1 MLCTVLPHDYATG
14 HALNCFLVNGN
25 DAERLFLVG
34 VLNSF
39 VVEWRVRQLARS
51 NHIKKFMLVQIPVP
65 RPPRAAVENIAA
77 LVATLVTTDERF
89 EDLRPLLKG
98 DKAVHDPEERHEI
111 KCQIDVEVARLFDLN
126 EAELD
131 RVLSIY
137 DKVPEGTKRRIRE
150 LFSHGTNAL
159 SSEKSLTSEAR
170 RLIEAHREE
179 YPRTRPGEML
189 LAAAILRQTDM
200 DGGELALVEIVR
212 GYQFLPGMAA
222 PPAASFPSTLSS
234 MLLPRLWF
242 FVLGLA
248 DLSSGSLALQQAREA
263 LRGWE
268 IVDAQEWID
277 PEEDRLL
284 PQVIER

>member
-1 MLCTVLPHDYATG
+1 MICTVLPHDYATG
-14 HALNCFLVNGN
+14 HKLNCFLVDGD

-39 VVEWRVRQLARS
+39 VIEWRVRQLARS
-51 NHIKKFMLVQIPVP
+51 NSIVKFMLVQIPVP
-65 RPPRAAVENIAA
+65 RPPRAAVERIAA
-77 LVATLVTTDERF
+77 LVATLVTADERF
-89 EDLRPLLKG
+89 EDLRPLLRG
-98 DKAVHDPEERHEI
+98 RKAVHGPEERHEI

-150 LFSHGTNAL
+150 LFSHVPSAL
-159 SSEKSLTSEAR
+159 SSEKSLASEAR

-179 YPRTRPGEML
+179 YTRTRPDEVL
-189 LAAAILRQTDM
+189 LAAAILKPTDE
-200 DGGELALVEIVR
+200 GAELALVEIVR
-212 GYQFLPGMAA
+212 GYQLLPGMAA

-268 IVDAQEWID
+268 VVDAQEWID

-284 PQVIER
+284 PQVIET